1 MTRAGK
7 KYVKNVALLWTA
19 SLAVFLLAYFLV
31 LVPQRQNRDRL
42 SAELAQKEQQR
53 RSARDY
59 EARQAEGAPAQE
71 IQQLHERFNDF
82 VFDFQNTGDLTFAIS
97 EIAKDKQVP
106 SLANIH
112 VGERAEPAVAD
123 CRRIAESTID
133 ISFKADFNQF
143 LNLVNALERHRPVV
157 FVDTFTITRSRQG
170 DSGHPVEMKL
180 AVFLTSQQEQTASG
194 TTMVVTGAAGL

>member
-71 IQQLHERFNDF
+71 IRQPQ
-82 VFDFQNTGDLTFAIS
+82 
-97 EIAKDKQVP
+97 
-106 SLANIH
+106 
-112 VGERAEPAVAD
+112 
-123 CRRIAESTID
+123 
-133 ISFKADFNQF
+133 
-143 LNLVNALERHRPVV
+143 RP
-157 FVDTFTITRSRQG
+157 RQ
-170 DSGHPVEMKL
+170 P
-180 AVFLTSQQEQTASG
+180 
-194 TTMVVTGAAGL
+194 